1 MIINQFE
8 RTIQIKIVYYGS
20 AMSGKTT
27 SLKYLMGYYGKADE
41 LQSIETST
49 GRTLVFDHGSL
60 LFPGENWNL
69 KISLLSA
76 TGQDFYM
83 STRPSTLKMVDGLIF
98 VIDSQEKYLEDN
110 LRSWNELFLFF
121 GENINKLPII
131 LCLNKQDLPGL
142 IDIDNM
148 IGFLNIS
155 RLNKFEIIKTVAIKG
170 VGVINSFNNIIKLI
184 FPSIVLSV

>member
-110 LRSWNELFLFF
+110 LKSWNELFLFF
-121 GENINKLPII
+121 GENIKKLPII
-131 LCLNKQDLPGL
+131 LCLNKQDLPEL
-142 IDIDNM
+142 IKIDNM
-148 IGFLNIS
+148 VGFLNIS
-155 RLNKFEIIKTVAIKG
+155 KLNKFEIIKTIAVKG
-170 VGVINSFNNIIKLI
+170 EGVINSFNNIIKLI

>member
-8 RTIQIKIVYYGS
+8 KTIHIKIVYYGS

-110 LRSWNELFLFF
+110 LKSWNELFLFF
-121 GENINKLPII
+121 GENIKKLPII
-131 LCLNKQDLPGL
+131 LCLNKQDLPEL
-142 IDIDNM
+142 IKIDNM
-148 IGFLNIS
+148 VGFLNIS
-155 RLNKFEIIKTVAIKG
+155 KLNKFEIIKTIAIQG
-170 VGVINSFNNIIKLI
+170 VGVLKSFNNIMKLI
-184 FPSIVLSV
+184 FPSIVLNA

>member
-8 RTIQIKIVYYGS
+8 KSIQIKIVYYGS

-27 SLKYLMGYYGKADE
+27 SLKYLMGYYGKANE

-49 GRTLVFDHGSL
+49 GRTLVFDHGTLS
-60 LFPGENWNL
+60 FPGDRWNL

-98 VIDSQEKYLEDN
+98 VIDSQKKYLEDN
-110 LRSWNELFLFF
+110 LRSWNELFLYF
-121 GENINKLPII
+121 GENIHKLPII
-131 LCLNKQDLPGL
+131 LCLNKQDLADL
-142 IDIDNM
+142 IDPEYI
-148 IGFLNIS
+148 IRFLNIS
-155 RLNKFEIIKTVAIKG
+155 RINKVEIIKTVAVKG
-170 VGVINSFNNIIKLI
+170 EGVINSFNHIIKLI
-184 FPSIVLSV
+184 FPSVVLTV